1 MSSGWRESKRP
12 PGRLLEAASLM
23 PATCVPIH
31 ETIDY
36 RYDMLQAGYKPL
48 IPKTQNKPL
57 SLNGLHMVL
66 DHTNVANLADRALS
80 SAANQQVKPNK
91 SDLLTHMEIKLSKD
105 RTLDVWHS
113 SPPETT
119 LEQLQSDDTGHSI
132 PDEQSAFRQ
141 GKL

>member
-1 MSSGWRESKRP
+1 MSSGWCESKLP
-12 PGRLLEAASLM
+12 PGGLLQAALLM

-36 RYDMLQAGYKPL
+36 SYGMLQAGYKPL
-48 IPKTQNKPL
+48 IPKTQNQPL
-57 SLNGLHMVL
+57 SLDGLHMVL
-66 DHTNVANLADRALS
+66 DHTNVTNLADRALS
-80 SAANQQVKPNK
+80 SAANQQAKPNK
-91 SDLLTHMEIKLSKD
+91 SDLLTHMDIKLSKD
-105 RTLDVWHS
+105 RTLGVWHS
-113 SPPETT
+113 SLPETT